1 MSILV
6 LGATGLIGNRLVRT
20 LSEDFDV
27 FGTTRQMK
35 FSNPKFYQLLKK
47 DNWLINTDPKKMFEL
62 EAKIKKLKPNVIV
75 NCLGITKQKTG
86 EFDIQECVTVNA
98 LFPHQLSTICRELDI
113 RLIHFSTDCVFSGQ
127 KGNYTEGDIPDPIDT
142 YGRTK
147 VLGDLLNN
155 QDLTIRTSFVGREI
169 SSFMNLFEWAIRNK
183 NKKIHAYP
191 NAIYSGLTTL
201 TLSQIIKT
209 IIVNHPKLS
218 GLWHISSEP
227 VSKYELL
234 RNLNKEL
241 SLEMDIQKDESFIC
255 DRSLNSD
262 SFRKETQIKIPNW
275 SEMINEFIDDQS
287 WYDTLVN
294 SDLTRS

>member
-27 FGTTRQMK
+27 FGTTRQLK
-35 FSNPKFYQLLKK
+35 FSNQKFYQLLKK
-47 DNWLINTDPKKMFEL
+47 ENWLINTDPKKMFEI

-75 NCLGITKQKTG
+75 NCLGITKQKA
-86 EFDIQECVTVNA
+86 EAFDLQECVTVNA

-113 RLIHFSTDCVFSGQ
+113 RLIHLSTDCVFSGQ
-127 KGNYTEGDIPDPIDT
+127 KGNYTEDDIPDPIDT

-147 VLGDLLNN
+147 VLGDLLNT

-183 NKKIHAYP
+183 NKKIQAYP

-209 IIVNHPKLS
+209 IIVEHPTLF

-234 RNLNKEL
+234 SNLNKEL
-241 SLEMDIQKDESFIC
+241 ALKIDIQKDESFIC

-262 SFRKETQIKIPNW
+262 SFRKKTLIKIPNW
-275 SEMINEFIDDQS
+275 SEMIKEFIDDQS
-287 WYDTLVN
+287 WYDKLVN
-294 SDLTRS
+294 SDLSHS

>member
-183 NKKIHAYP
+183 NKRIHAYP

>member
-1 MSILV
+1 MSVLV

-27 FGTTRQMK
+27 FGTTRQLK
-35 FSNPKFYQLLKK
+35 FPNPKFYQLLKK
-47 DNWLINTDPKKMFEL
+47 ENWLIISDLKKMFEI

-75 NCLGITKQKTG
+75 NCLGITKQKAG
-86 EFDIQECVTVNA
+86 AFDIQESMTVNA

-127 KGNYTEGDIPDPIDT
+127 KGNYTEDDIPDPIDT

-147 VLGDLLNN
+147 VLGELLNDH
-155 QDLTIRTSFVGREI
+155 DLTIRTSFVGREI
-169 SSFMNLFEWAIRNK
+169 SSFKNLFEWVIQNK
-183 NKKIHAYP
+183 NKKVQAYP

-209 IIVNHPKLS
+209 IIIKHPTLS

-234 RNLNKEL
+234 SNLNNEL
-241 SLEMDIQKDESFIC
+241 ALKMDIQKDESFIC

-262 SFRKETQIKIPNW
+262 SFRKETLIRIPNW
-275 SEMINEFIDDQS
+275 AEMIKEFIDDQS
-287 WYDTLVN
+287 WYDTLVK
-294 SDLTRS
+294 SDLSRS

>member
-1 MSILV
+1 MSVLV

-27 FGTTRQMK
+27 FGTTRQLK
-35 FSNPKFYQLLKK
+35 FPNPKFYQLLKK
-47 DNWLINTDPKKMFEL
+47 ENWLIISDLKKMFEI

-75 NCLGITKQKTG
+75 NCLGITKQKAG
-86 EFDIQECVTVNA
+86 AFDIQESMTVNA

-127 KGNYTEGDIPDPIDT
+127 KGNYTEDDIPDPIDT

-147 VLGDLLNN
+147 VLGELLNDH
-155 QDLTIRTSFVGREI
+155 DLTIRTSFVGREI
-169 SSFMNLFEWAIRNK
+169 SSFKNLFEWVIQNK
-183 NKKIHAYP
+183 NKKVQAYP

-209 IIVNHPKLS
+209 IIIKHPTLS

-234 RNLNKEL
+234 SNLNNEL
-241 SLEMDIQKDESFIC
+241 ALKMDIQKDESFIC

-262 SFRKETQIKIPNW
+262 SFRKETLIKIPNW
-275 SEMINEFIDDQS
+275 AEMIKEFIDYQS
-287 WYDTLVN
+287 WYDTLVK
-294 SDLTRS
+294 SDLSRS

>member
-1 MSILV
+1 MSVLV

-27 FGTTRQMK
+27 FGTTRQLK
-35 FSNPKFYQLLKK
+35 FPNPKFYQLLKK
-47 DNWLINTDPKKMFEL
+47 ENWLIISDLKKMFEI

-75 NCLGITKQKTG
+75 NCLGITKQKAG
-86 EFDIQECVTVNA
+86 AFDIQESMTVNA

-127 KGNYTEGDIPDPIDT
+127 KGNYTEDDIPDPIDT

-147 VLGDLLNN
+147 VLGELLNDH
-155 QDLTIRTSFVGREI
+155 DLTIRTSFVGREI
-169 SSFMNLFEWAIRNK
+169 SSFKNLFEWVIQNK
-183 NKKIHAYP
+183 NKKVQAYP

-209 IIVNHPKLS
+209 IIIKHPTLS

-234 RNLNKEL
+234 SNLNNEL
-241 SLEMDIQKDESFIC
+241 ALKMDIQKDESFIC

-262 SFRKETQIKIPNW
+262 SFRKETLIKIPNW
-275 SEMINEFIDDQS
+275 AEMIKEFIDDQS
-287 WYDTLVN
+287 WYDTLVK
-294 SDLTRS
+294 SDLSRS

>member
-98 LFPHQLSTICRELDI
+98 LFPHQLSPICRELDI

-147 VLGDLLNN
+147 VLGDLMNN

>member
-47 DNWLINTDPKKMFEL
+47 DNWLINTDPKKIFEL